1 MAENGTLGDRLRR
14 KRREHSFTQEELAE
28 VSGVSQVMIAKIEQ
42 GPAGLSAQLHD
53 TKGVLDLTATV
64 HRPGG
69 KETDVRALAT
79 ITAGQRS

>member
-1 MAENGTLGDRLRR
+1 MTENEADRRMR
-14 KRREHSFTQEELAE
+14 A
-28 VSGVSQVMIAKIEQ
+28 IAGGLQ
-42 GPAGLSAQLHD
+42 AAGLSAQLHD